1 MLVLRRCS
9 FIHSAC
15 FLKPTSPKA
24 GSIKVEEYLIDLAED
39 AFGLQRPVGD
49 APKISLTWQSPLK
62 TNMEPKHGGGWKMFF
77 SHLQELIFRFIMIFG
92 GVVACVTFLG

>member
-24 GSIKVEEYLIDLAED
+24 GSIKVEEYLIYLAED
-39 AFGLQRPVGD
+39 AYGLQRPVGD
-49 APKISLTWQSPLK
+49 APKIYLTWQSPPE
-62 TNMEPKHGGGWKMFF
+62 N
-77 SHLQELIFRFIMIFG
+77 
-92 GVVACVTFLG
+92 